1 MDQFNQEYITGSGI
15 TLTNNEIK
23 DIIKVIKSLEK
34 RGILLNETKRKIA
47 SQKGEVLNFL
57 KPWKTAGLP
66 FIKSVFMSLVKS
78 VLLLLGL
85 TAGMSTAYVAIQNK
99 IYGSDTTVLIIS
111 NEEMEDIIK
120 VVKSIEKSGL
130 LIMKNG
136 KLSKLKM

>member
-1 MDQFNQEYITGSGI
+1 
-15 TLTNNEIK
+15 
-23 DIIKVIKSLEK
+23 
-34 RGILLNETKRKIA
+34 
-47 SQKGEVLNFL
+47 
-57 KPWKTAGLP
+57 
-66 FIKSVFMSLVKS
+66 MSLVKS
-78 VLLLLGL
+78 ILLLLGL